1 MVTRAPFDRVAE
13 AARLSPNLLVKIAA
27 AAVLAVVVALV
38 VVRFS
43 RDEAGPAGTAPV
55 VGGEALAPETAA
67 ALGIEGDTPD
77 DTVRTLIASVRET
90 NARLARLEDA
100 NRSLR
105 DDNAR
110 LRNLRASVVA
120 EVTGSLAD
128 EAARLREENRGVV
141 ADAREEVSGLR
152 AEIARLVGAA
162 PVGGAPRPRA
172 TGTVWLAP
180 LEADAPG
187 SGLLPWGEGP
197 AGAVPLKGDKGEAA
211 PAPVRP
217 VYTIPKNA
225 TLVGARAFTAL
236 IGRVPVGEDARVTD
250 PYFFKV
256 IVGRDNLAANGHEI
270 PELAYAVASGEAIGD
285 WTLGCVAGD
294 VTSLTFV
301 FADGRIVT
309 VPEARDVS
317 DGGAGTRPV
326 RLGGLSDDHGNPCV
340 AGERVTNA
348 AAHLGQSAAV
358 LTLGAAAEGLA
369 AAQTT
374 TVAGGAGGT
383 QTVVDGDLGRY
394 VAGHGLAGA
403 AREVARWLRER
414 QAQSYDAV
422 YVPPGARVAVHVDEE
437 LRIDYD
443 PGGRLVRHED
453 VALGGTHRALD

>member
-1 MVTRAPFDRVAE
+1 M
-13 AARLSPNLLVKIAA
+13 SPNLLVRIAA
-27 AAVLAVVVALV
+27 VAVLAVVVALI
-38 VVRFS
+38 VVRCS
-43 RDEAGPAGTAPV
+43 RDEAPGVGTAPV

-67 ALGIEGDTPD
+67 ALGIRGRHPRRHGANADCERGAR
-77 DTVRTLIASVRET
+77 RTRVSRGWKTRTAPCATTTRAFGI
-90 NARLARLEDA
+90 
-100 NRSLR
+100 
-105 DDNAR
+105 
-110 LRNLRASVVA
+110 LRASVVA
-120 EVTGSLAD
+120 EVTGSLAG

-162 PVGGAPRPRA
+162 PIGGAQRPRA

-180 LEADAPG
+180 LEVDAPG

-197 AGAVPLKGDKGEAA
+197 AGAVPLKADAAEAA

-285 WTLGCVAGD
+285 WTLGCVSGD

-317 DGGAGTRPV
+317 DGGTGTRAV

-340 AGERVTNA
+340 AGERITNA

-383 QTVVDGDLGRY
+383 QSVVDGDLGRY

-443 PGGRLVRHED
+443 PGGRLVRHEN

>member
-1 MVTRAPFDRVAE
+1 M
-13 AARLSPNLLVKIAA
+13 
-27 AAVLAVVVALV
+27 
-38 VVRFS
+38 
-43 RDEAGPAGTAPV
+43 
-55 VGGEALAPETAA
+55 
-67 ALGIEGDTPD
+67 
-77 DTVRTLIASVRET
+77 
-90 NARLARLEDA
+90 
-100 NRSLR
+100 
-105 DDNAR
+105 
-110 LRNLRASVVA
+110 
-120 EVTGSLAD
+120 
-128 EAARLREENRGVV
+128 
-141 ADAREEVSGLR
+141 
-152 AEIARLVGAA
+152 
-162 PVGGAPRPRA
+162 
-172 TGTVWLAP
+172 P
-180 LEADAPG
+180 LT
-187 SGLLPWGEGP
+187 
-197 AGAVPLKGDKGEAA
+197 GDKAEAA

-256 IVGRDNLAANGHEI
+256 LLARDNLAANGHEI

-340 AGERVTNA
+340 AGERITNA

-374 TVAGGAGGT
+374 TVVGGVGGT
-383 QTVVDGDLGRY
+383 HTVVDGDLGRY
-394 VAGHGLAGA
+394 VAGSGLAGA

-422 YVPPGARVAVHVDEE
+422 YVPPGARVAVHVDEA

-453 VALGGTHRALD
+453 LALGGRHRALD

>member
-1 MVTRAPFDRVAE
+1 VSA
-13 AARLSPNLLVKIAA
+13 NLLVKLAA
-27 AAVLAVVVALV
+27 GAVGVVVVALI
-38 VVRFS
+38 VVRCS
-43 RDEAGPAGTAPV
+43 GDDVPPARTAPV

-90 NARLARLEDA
+90 NARLALLEDA

-110 LRNLRASVVA
+110 LRDLRASVVA
-120 EVTGSLAD
+120 EVSRDLAG
-128 EAARLREENRGVV
+128 EAARLREENRGAV
-141 ADAREEVSGLR
+141 ADARAEVSGLR
-152 AEIARLVGAA
+152 AEIARLLGAA

-180 LEADAPG
+180 LEVDAPG
-187 SGLLPWGEGP
+187 SGLLPWGEDP
-197 AGAVPLKGDKGEAA
+197 AGAVPLKFDAAAGA

-285 WTLGCVAGD
+285 WTLGCVSGD

-317 DGGAGTRPV
+317 DGGSGTRPI
-326 RLGGLSDDHGNPCV
+326 RLGGLSYDHGNPCV
-340 AGERVTNA
+340 AGERITNA

-374 TVAGGAGGT
+374 TVAGGAGGA

-394 VAGHGLAGA
+394 VAGSGLAGA

-422 YVPPGARVAVHVDEE
+422 YVPPGARVAVHVDEA
-437 LRIDYD
+437 LHIDYD
-443 PGGRLVRHED
+443 PAGRRVRHED
-453 VALGGTHRALD
+453 VALGGRHRALD